1 MEAITLIDALMCEL
15 DPYTV
20 SPKVCIKAL
29 MDNGVSDHSVSYDP
43 DKDKVVVA
51 KAAILCLKKL
61 VVLSSDNLGKSSQG
75 YNTTEL
81 KNRVKSLCK
90 QCGEDYEDV
99 CEASSITDGS
109 NFW

>member
-51 KAAILCLKKL
+51 DRKSTRLN
-61 VVLSSDNLGKSSQG
+61 SSHRL
-75 YNTTEL
+75 
-81 KNRVKSLCK
+81 
-90 QCGEDYEDV
+90 
-99 CEASSITDGS
+99 
-109 NFW
+109 

>member
-51 KAAILCLKKL
+51 KAAIL
-61 VVLSSDNLGKSSQG
+61 SGMQG
-75 YNTTEL
+75 
-81 KNRVKSLCK
+81 R
-90 QCGEDYEDV
+90 
-99 CEASSITDGS
+99 DGLHH
-109 NFW
+109 FGCIV

>member
-1 MEAITLIDALMCEL
+1 M
-15 DPYTV
+15 
-20 SPKVCIKAL
+20 
-29 MDNGVSDHSVSYDP
+29 
-43 DKDKVVVA
+43 
-51 KAAILCLKKL
+51 KKL

-81 KNRVKSLCK
+81 KNRIKSLCK